1 MLSTPS
7 RALLALCIA
16 LVVALA
22 FGCNQQGGSKSVAE
36 KPTPEKALDT
46 MPASTSDQDTSDSA
60 GAIRLRQG
68 TNPRVGEYDLGVMS
82 VGEGTRT
89 GTTLALEIKL
99 SVYHRET
106 EHDEERLLRVGHT
119 LDLGDAVYVLI
130 RLEPARGEQRGYGVI
145 VPK

>member
-7 RALLALCIA
+7 RVLLALFVA

-22 FGCNQQGGSKSVAE
+22 FGCNQQGGSKSVTE
-36 KPTPEKALDT
+36 KPTSEKRPDT
-46 MPASTSDQDTSDSA
+46 TSASTPDQDTPDPA
-60 GAIRLRQG
+60 GAIRLHQG
-68 TNPRVGEYDLGVMS
+68 TNPRVGDYDLGVIS
-82 VGEGTRT
+82 VGEGTRA

-99 SVYHRET
+99 SVYHPET
-106 EHDEERLLRVGHT
+106 ERDEERILRVGHT

-130 RLEPARGEQRGYGVI
+130 QLEPARGDQRGYGVI